1 VAMHAEVVGAGFVGL
16 TVAARLAQQGWTVR
30 VHERAREIRA
40 FGAGIWLWDNGA
52 EVLHALGCAD
62 EALRGCGGIPRMW
75 NMDKRERMIHEIPF
89 APLRSDSGPRMFCV
103 TRQQLLMAL
112 YHAAARA
119 GVEFVVSSHVL
130 RASPD
135 GAIETEDGRVYRGD
149 LVVGADGVNSK
160 VRDSLGLT
168 RERREHI
175 DGAIRVLVNHVP
187 GRTDKP
193 EWSHLLEWWS
203 GSRRILYSPCDSEVF
218 YFCFAAQRRDSRGS
232 RTPLDVESWGASF
245 PTIADL
251 IARVR
256 EPTRYDAFETVK
268 LHKWHKGRVAV
279 VGDSAHSMPPGL
291 GQGCGMGIVNG
302 LSLANLVAERG
313 PGAGTLD
320 AWERLN
326 RPITEHTQLWSSI
339 SWPKSRWPLWG
350 VKLFYDFPL
359 WQGWVRNQRSRT
371 ARFRPYGTEALARWK
386 PEVA

>member
-1 VAMHAEVVGAGFVGL
+1 MHAEVVGAGFVGL